1 MSQSTQFD
9 LEFALA
15 DAGHSLTIDFAAIKE
30 QFPIM
35 DVASALTGQDVKKVG
50 SNTYRLDDAS
60 CPLCGHNDC
69 FTLYPD
75 DDSFHCFSC
84 EERGDVFDLVVK
96 CDKARSSVDAARLL
110 LLGELSVTPTVRKGV
125 KLEQPI
131 YTAPPSRLQE
141 PCNIAGSH

>member
-15 DAGHSLTIDFAAIKE
+15 DAGHSLTLDFAAIKE

-35 DVASALTGQDVKKVG
+35 DVTSALTGQDVKKVG

-75 DDSFHCFSC
+75 DDKFHCYSC
-84 EERGDVFDLVVK
+84 EERGDVFELIVK
-96 CDKARSSVDAARLL
+96 CGQADKASDAARLL
-110 LLGELSVTPTVRKGV
+110 LLGG
-125 KLEQPI
+125 
-131 YTAPPSRLQE
+131 
-141 PCNIAGSH
+141 